1 MCTLYIHILY
11 WHFLNFACFNFN
23 TGARLWN
30 KSTSICSQLEWINVS
45 NFKITINLR
54 NRERVR
60 ERQTKQNLTKP
71 NRIKIKPN
79 ANKMKRKSRLHWS
92 LLHYFSKYSKRVVY
106 ECHVW
111 FGLVLAKLIL
121 NGNKRPPN
129 CGAIVILLH
138 ATLFLTIPHS
148 ACVYRLQ
155 NSFGRWFGSGESVHF
170 VWIKWWKLLAE
181 SQSI

>member
-1 MCTLYIHILY
+1 MLTV
-11 WHFLNFACFNFN
+11 
-23 TGARLWN
+23 GMN
-30 KSTSICSQLEWINVS
+30 KCSQLQNNNKIKETGESERAS
-45 NFKITINLR
+45 N
-54 NRERVR
+54 
-60 ERQTKQNLTKP
+60 QTKLDQTKP
-71 NRIKIKPN
+71 NQNQTKCKQNETKISPTLVTIALFWKIQQ
-79 ANKMKRKSRLHWS
+79 KGCVW
-92 LLHYFSKYSKRVVY
+92 V
-106 ECHVW
+106 HVW
-111 FGLVLAKLIL
+111 LRLVLAKLIL

-148 ACVYRLQ
+148 ACVYRLR